1 MINEIQNI
9 DNIEIN
15 KRIRKSESQLLKKI
29 AIIRDELMNYKVKS
43 SAVAENDPSL
53 PALKHKINTL
63 RDEYLELVQELSSLR
78 ANNKRKEQ
86 KIHKLKKLDRE
97 AIKANSKQFSYND
110 SLVKIKKINYSAP
123 KIIDTMVY

>member
-29 AIIRDELMNYKVKS
+29 AIIKDELMNYKVKS